1 MEYKKQQVSHEPFLV
16 WFLMVLLMYCGFY
29 IAYDLGFLIA
39 VLDSDSTRIS
49 LLILGLFVLT
59 LGHSAWQSWR
69 ITEQFNMFLHLK
81 NEISD
86 KPVLTAK
93 FPQGKSFSQ
102 DYLLFILSPLVS
114 DNHAKESVQSEVLAE
129 KLRSGNQV
137 GWFSASLMIKF
148 GLLGT
153 VVGFAIMLGSIVS
166 VETLEVSDIQ
176 SLMQLM
182 TGGMRVAMNTTI
194 IGLICS
200 VLLGLQYFVL
210 DHYADRLL
218 VDILDVE
225 QFVNV
230 TVRDQ

>member
-1 MEYKKQQVSHEPFLV
+1 MKYRNNQVSHEPFLV
-16 WFLMVLLMYCGFY
+16 WLLMALLMYCGFY
-29 IAYDLGFLIA
+29 VAYDLGFLVA
-39 VLDSDSTRIS
+39 LLDSDSTRIS
-49 LLILGLFVLT
+49 LLILGLFLLT
-59 LGHSAWQSWR
+59 LCHSAYQSWR
-69 ITEQFNMFLHLK
+69 ISEQFNMFLHIK
-81 NEISD
+81 DEIHKKS
-86 KPVLTAK
+86 VLSAR
-93 FPQGKSFSQ
+93 FPKGRSLSQ
-102 DYLLFILSPLVS
+102 DYLLFILSPLVK
-114 DNHAKESVQSEVLAE
+114 DNNVKESVQSEVLAE

-166 VETLEVSDIQ
+166 VETLEVSDIK

-194 IGLICS
+194 VGLICS

-218 VDILDVE
+218 IDILDIE
-225 QFVNV
+225 QFTDI